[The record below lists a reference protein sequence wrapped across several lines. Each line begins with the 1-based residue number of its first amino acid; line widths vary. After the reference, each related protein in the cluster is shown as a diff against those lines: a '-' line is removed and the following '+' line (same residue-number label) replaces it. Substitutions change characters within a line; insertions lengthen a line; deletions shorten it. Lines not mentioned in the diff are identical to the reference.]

1 MDKKQF
7 GRRVNSARKDRGM
20 TSDKLAEACNVNPTY
35 LRQIES
41 GMKTPSLPLFIEMCR
56 ALKVSPNYMLPE
68 LVEGTE
74 AEKLE
79 NFEKIFLEAD
89 PTPSQIEALEEM
101 ARIVMKG
108 RFDE

>member
-7 GRRVNSARKDRGM
+7 GRRVNSARKDRRM

-41 GMKTPSLPLFIEMCR
+41 GMKTPSLPLFIEICR

-89 PTPSQIEALEEM
+89 PTPSQIEALEDM

>member
-41 GMKTPSLPLFIEMCR
+41 GMKTPSLPLFIEICR
-56 ALKVSPNYMLPE
+56 VLKVSPNYMLPE

-79 NFEKIFLEAD
+79 NFFKIFLEAD

>member
-1 MDKKQF
+1 MDKKQL
-7 GRRVNSARKDRGM
+7 GRRINSARKDRGM
-20 TSDKLAEACNVNPTY
+20 TNDKLAEACHINPTY

-41 GMKTPSLPLFIEMCR
+41 GMKAPSLPLFIEICR

-68 LVEGTE
+68 LVCGTE

-79 NFEKIFLEAD
+79 NFEKNFLELD

-101 ARIVMKG
+101 VRLLAKG
-108 RFDE
+108 RFGE

>member
-41 GMKTPSLPLFIEMCR
+41 GMKTPSLPLFIEICR

-74 AEKLE
+74 AEKIE
-79 NFEKIFLEAD
+79 NFEKIFLDAD

>member
-41 GMKTPSLPLFIEMCR
+41 GMKTPSLPLFIEICR